1 MNRFQEK
8 LVTDE
13 RTDGRTDKHE
23 LIGPRLSGVQKNV
36 RATSRI
42 CLKFKVKSNYVV
54 AVPLW
59 LILKQF
65 KSLNR

>member
-54 AVPLW
+54 AVPL
-59 LILKQF
+59 
-65 KSLNR
+65 